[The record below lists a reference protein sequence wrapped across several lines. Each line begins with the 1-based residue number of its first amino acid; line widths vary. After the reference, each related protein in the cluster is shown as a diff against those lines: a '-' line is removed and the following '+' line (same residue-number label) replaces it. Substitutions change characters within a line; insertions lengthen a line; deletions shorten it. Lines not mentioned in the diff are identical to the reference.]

1 MKELLFGA
9 AYYDEYMPYDRLQQ
23 DVAMM
28 KKAGINT
35 VRIAESTWSTCEPQE
50 GVFDFS
56 HVERV
61 MDAMEEAGINVIIG
75 TPTYAIPTW
84 MVKSHPDVMAE
95 TVKGRGIYGA
105 RQIMDITHP
114 VYRFYAERVIRKLM
128 ECTAHRK
135 CVIGFQVDNET
146 KYYGTAGKNVQE
158 KFVKYLRKKFNND
171 LDAMNYEFGL
181 DYWSN
186 RINAWEDFPDVRGT
200 INGSLGAEFEKF
212 QRTLVDE
219 FLSWQADIVNEY
231 RREDQFITHNFDF
244 EWRGYSYGVQPD
256 VNHYHAAKALTI
268 AGTDIYHP
276 TQDDLTGAE
285 IAFGGDMTRSLKRDN
300 YLVLETEAQ
309 GYPGWTP
316 YKGQLRLQ
324 GYSHLASGSNSVMY
338 WHWHSIHNSF
348 ETYWKGLLSHDMQ
361 ENAPYREAC
370 IMGKEFSEI
379 GSHLVNLK
387 KKNHVAILVSNEALT
402 ALKWFGIEA
411 TAAGNNGI
419 GYNDVV
425 RWIYDALYQM
435 NIECDFV
442 WPESDN
448 LEQYK
453 AIFIPALYAAP
464 DELLE
469 RLKQYV
475 ADGGTLVA
483 TFKTAF
489 ANENIKVSHEMQP
502 HILSNCFGI
511 NYQQFTFPKNVG
523 LTGSIIRE
531 SGADEADKKNETK
544 EIIETEENTDVPATA
559 KVFMELLMPQEAE
572 VLAFYD
578 HYNWK
583 EYAAITK
590 NHYEKGTAIYI
601 GCMTDDNTLKAVIT
615 EALRSAEL
623 ELPEYRWPVIVRK
636 GTNDLGKCVR
646 YILNY
651 SAIGENSISEIDG
664 KNVTKETADV
674 SVASAK
680 VFVELLMPQEAEVLA
695 FYDHYNWKEYA
706 AITKNHYGKGTA
718 IYIGC
723 MTDNNTLKAVLA
735 EALNSA
741 EVEIPEYSWPVIVR
755 KGINDLDKCVR
766 YILNY
771 SAEEQNV
778 VYHGAD
784 GTELFSEESVQDGD
798 TVTVLPW
805 NLKIVEEA

>member
-1 MKELLFGA
+1 MKKLLYGA

-84 MVKSHPDVMAE
+84 MVKSHPDVMAK

-171 LDAMNYEFGL
+171 LDAMNHEFGL

-219 FLSWQADIVNEY
+219 FLSWQADTVNEY

-324 GYSHLASGSNSVMY
+324 AYSHLANGANSVMY

-348 ETYWKGLLSHDMQ
+348 ETYWRGLLSHDMQ

-370 IMGKEFSEI
+370 IIGNEFSRL

-387 KKNHVAILVSNEALT
+387 KKNDVAILVSNEALT

-411 TAAGNNGI
+411 TAAGDHGI

-425 RWIYDALYQM
+425 RWLYDTLFKM

-448 LEQYK
+448 LDQYK
-453 AIFIPALYAAP
+453 AIFVPALYAAP

-469 RLKQYV
+469 KLKQYT
-475 ADGGTLVA
+475 ANGGTLVA

-489 ANENIKVSHEMQP
+489 ANENVKVSHEMQP

-511 NYQQFTFPKNVG
+511 SYQQFTFPKNTG
-523 LTGSIIRE
+523 LSGSIINGIAK
-531 SGADEADKKNETK
+531 GADEEAE
-544 EIIETEENTDVPATA
+544 A

-572 VLAFYD
+572 VLASYD

-590 NHYEKGTAIYI
+590 NHYRKGTAIYI
-601 GCMTDDNTLKAVIT
+601 GCMTDDNTLKAVLT
-615 EALRSAEL
+615 EA
-623 ELPEYRWPVIVRK
+623 
-636 GTNDLGKCVR
+636 
-646 YILNY
+646 
-651 SAIGENSISEIDG
+651 
-664 KNVTKETADV
+664 
-674 SVASAK
+674 
-680 VFVELLMPQEAEVLA
+680 F
-695 FYDHYNWKEYA
+695 
-706 AITKNHYGKGTA
+706 
-718 IYIGC
+718 
-723 MTDNNTLKAVLA
+723 
-735 EALNSA
+735 NSA

-755 KGINDLDKCVR
+755 KGTNDLGKCVR

-784 GTELFSEESVQDGD
+784 GTELFSEESVQDGESI
-798 TVTVLPW
+798 TVLPW

>member
-1 MKELLFGA
+1 MKKLLYGA

-171 LDAMNYEFGL
+171 LDAMNHEFGL

-324 GYSHLASGSNSVMY
+324 AYSHLANGANSVMY

-348 ETYWKGLLSHDMQ
+348 ETYWRGLLSHDMQ

-370 IMGKEFSEI
+370 IIGNEFSRL

-387 KKNHVAILVSNEALT
+387 KKNEVAILVSNEALT

-411 TAAGNNGI
+411 TAAGDHGI

-425 RWIYDALYQM
+425 RWLYDTLFKM
-435 NIECDFV
+435 NVECDFV

-448 LEQYK
+448 LDQYK
-453 AIFIPALYAAP
+453 AIFVPALYAAP

-469 RLKQYV
+469 KLKQYT
-475 ADGGTLVA
+475 ANGGTLVA

-489 ANENIKVSHEMQP
+489 ANENVKVSHEMQP

-511 NYQQFTFPKNVG
+511 SYQQFTFPKNTG
-523 LTGSIIRE
+523 LSGSIINGTAKD
-531 SGADEADKKNETK
+531 SDEKAE
-544 EIIETEENTDVPATA
+544 A

-572 VLAFYD
+572 VLA
-578 HYNWK
+578 
-583 EYAAITK
+583 
-590 NHYEKGTAIYI
+590 
-601 GCMTDDNTLKAVIT
+601 
-615 EALRSAEL
+615 S
-623 ELPEYRWPVIVRK
+623 
-636 GTNDLGKCVR
+636 
-646 YILNY
+646 
-651 SAIGENSISEIDG
+651 
-664 KNVTKETADV
+664 
-674 SVASAK
+674 
-680 VFVELLMPQEAEVLA
+680 
-695 FYDHYNWKEYA
+695 YDHYNWKEYA

-718 IYIGC
+718 VYIGC
-723 MTDNNTLKAVLA
+723 MTDDNTLKAVLT

-755 KGINDLDKCVR
+755 KGINDLNKCVR

-778 VYHGAD
+778 IYHGAN

>member
-1 MKELLFGA
+1 MKKLLYGA

-128 ECTAHRK
+128 ELSAHRK

-171 LDAMNYEFGL
+171 LDAMNHEFGL

-324 GYSHLASGSNSVMY
+324 AYSHLASGANSVMY

-370 IMGKEFSEI
+370 IIGNEFSRL

-387 KKNHVAILVSNEALT
+387 KKNDVAILVSNEALT

-411 TAAGNNGI
+411 TAAGDNGI

-425 RWIYDALYQM
+425 RWLYDALFKM

-448 LEQYK
+448 LDQYK
-453 AIFIPALYAAP
+453 AIFVPALYAAP

-469 RLKQYV
+469 KLKQYT
-475 ADGGTLVA
+475 ANGGTLVA

-489 ANENIKVSHEMQP
+489 ANENVKVSHEMQP

-511 NYQQFTFPKNVG
+511 SYQQFTFPKNVG
-523 LTGSIIRE
+523 LTGSI
-531 SGADEADKKNETK
+531 
-544 EIIETEENTDVPATA
+544 
-559 KVFMELLMPQEAE
+559 
-572 VLAFYD
+572 
-578 HYNWK
+578 
-583 EYAAITK
+583 
-590 NHYEKGTAIYI
+590 
-601 GCMTDDNTLKAVIT
+601 
-615 EALRSAEL
+615 
-623 ELPEYRWPVIVRK
+623 
-636 GTNDLGKCVR
+636 
-646 YILNY
+646 
-651 SAIGENSISEIDG
+651 IGENSISEIDG

-680 VFVELLMPQEAEVLA
+680 VFMELLMPQEAEVLA

-723 MTDNNTLKAVLA
+723 MTDDNTLKAVLA
-735 EALNSA
+735 EALNIA

-778 VYHGAD
+778 VYHGAN
-784 GTELFSEESVQDGD
+784 GTELFSEESVQDGESIA
-798 TVTVLPW
+798 VLPW

>member
-158 KFVKYLRKKFNND
+158 KFVKYLRRKFNND
-171 LDAMNYEFGL
+171 LDAMNHEFGL

-268 AGTDIYHP
+268 AGADIYHP

-387 KKNHVAILVSNEALT
+387 KKNDVAILVSNEALT

-411 TAAGNNGI
+411 TAAGDNGI

-425 RWIYDALYQM
+425 RWLYDALFKM

-448 LEQYK
+448 LDQYK
-453 AIFIPALYAAP
+453 AIFVPALYAAP
-464 DELLE
+464 EELLE
-469 RLKQYV
+469 KLKQYT
-475 ADGGTLVA
+475 ANGGTLVA

-489 ANENIKVSHEMQP
+489 ANENVKVSHEMQP

-511 NYQQFTFPKNVG
+511 SYQQFTFPKNTG
-523 LTGSIIRE
+523 LSGSIINGTAK
-531 SGADEADKKNETK
+531 GADEKAE
-544 EIIETEENTDVPATA
+544 A
-559 KVFMELLMPQEAE
+559 KIFMELLMPQEAE
-572 VLAFYD
+572 VLA
-578 HYNWK
+578 
-583 EYAAITK
+583 
-590 NHYEKGTAIYI
+590 
-601 GCMTDDNTLKAVIT
+601 
-615 EALRSAEL
+615 S
-623 ELPEYRWPVIVRK
+623 
-636 GTNDLGKCVR
+636 
-646 YILNY
+646 
-651 SAIGENSISEIDG
+651 
-664 KNVTKETADV
+664 
-674 SVASAK
+674 
-680 VFVELLMPQEAEVLA
+680 
-695 FYDHYNWKEYA
+695 YDHYNWKEYA
-706 AITKNHYGKGTA
+706 AITKNHYGKGIA

-723 MTDNNTLKAVLA
+723 MTDDNTLKAVLTD
-735 EALNSA
+735 ALNSA

-755 KGINDLDKCVR
+755 KGTNDLGKYVR

-784 GTELFSEESVQDGD
+784 GTELFSEESVQDGESI
-798 TVTVLPW
+798 TVLPW

>member
-1 MKELLFGA
+1 MKKLLYGA

-171 LDAMNYEFGL
+171 LDAMNHEFGL

-324 GYSHLASGSNSVMY
+324 AYSHLANGANSVMY

-348 ETYWKGLLSHDMQ
+348 ETYWRGLLSHDMQ

-370 IMGKEFSEI
+370 IIGNEFSRL

-387 KKNHVAILVSNEALT
+387 KKNEVAILVSNEALT

-411 TAAGNNGI
+411 TAAGDHGI

-425 RWIYDALYQM
+425 RWLYDTLFKM
-435 NIECDFV
+435 NVECDFV

-448 LEQYK
+448 LDQYK
-453 AIFIPALYAAP
+453 AIFVPALYAAP

-469 RLKQYV
+469 KLKQYT
-475 ADGGTLVA
+475 ANGGPLVA

-489 ANENIKVSHEMQP
+489 ANENVKVSHEMQP

-511 NYQQFTFPKNVG
+511 SYQQFTFPKNTG
-523 LTGSIIRE
+523 LSGSIINGTAKD
-531 SGADEADKKNETK
+531 SDEKAE
-544 EIIETEENTDVPATA
+544 A

-572 VLAFYD
+572 VLA
-578 HYNWK
+578 
-583 EYAAITK
+583 
-590 NHYEKGTAIYI
+590 
-601 GCMTDDNTLKAVIT
+601 
-615 EALRSAEL
+615 S
-623 ELPEYRWPVIVRK
+623 
-636 GTNDLGKCVR
+636 
-646 YILNY
+646 
-651 SAIGENSISEIDG
+651 
-664 KNVTKETADV
+664 
-674 SVASAK
+674 
-680 VFVELLMPQEAEVLA
+680 
-695 FYDHYNWKEYA
+695 YDHYNWKEYA

-723 MTDNNTLKAVLA
+723 MTDDNTLKAVLT

-755 KGINDLDKCVR
+755 KGINDLNKCVR

-778 VYHGAD
+778 IYHGAN

>member
-84 MVKSHPDVMAE
+84 MVKSYPDVMAE

-171 LDAMNYEFGL
+171 LDAMNHEFGL

-324 GYSHLASGSNSVMY
+324 AYSHLANGANSVMY

-348 ETYWKGLLSHDMQ
+348 ETYWRGLLSHDMQ

-370 IMGKEFSEI
+370 IIGNEFSRL

-387 KKNHVAILVSNEALT
+387 KKNDVAILVSNEALT

-411 TAAGNNGI
+411 TAAGDNGI

-425 RWIYDALYQM
+425 RWLYDALFKM

-448 LEQYK
+448 LDQYK
-453 AIFIPALYAAP
+453 AIFVPALYAAP

-469 RLKQYV
+469 KLKQYT
-475 ADGGTLVA
+475 ANGGTLVA

-489 ANENIKVSHEMQP
+489 ANENVKVSHEMQP
-502 HILSNCFGI
+502 HILSKCFGI
-511 NYQQFTFPKNVG
+511 SYQQFTFPKNTE
-523 LTGSIIRE
+523 LSGSIINGTAK
-531 SGADEADKKNETK
+531 GADEKAE
-544 EIIETEENTDVPATA
+544 A
-559 KVFMELLMPQEAE
+559 KVFMELLIPQEAE
-572 VLAFYD
+572 VLA
-578 HYNWK
+578 
-583 EYAAITK
+583 
-590 NHYEKGTAIYI
+590 
-601 GCMTDDNTLKAVIT
+601 
-615 EALRSAEL
+615 S
-623 ELPEYRWPVIVRK
+623 
-636 GTNDLGKCVR
+636 
-646 YILNY
+646 
-651 SAIGENSISEIDG
+651 
-664 KNVTKETADV
+664 
-674 SVASAK
+674 
-680 VFVELLMPQEAEVLA
+680 
-695 FYDHYNWKEYA
+695 YDHYNWKEYA

-723 MTDNNTLKAVLA
+723 MTDDNTLKAVIT

-741 EVEIPEYSWPVIVR
+741 EVEIPEYNWPVIIR
-755 KGINDLDKCVR
+755 KGSNDLGKCVR

-778 VYHGAD
+778 VYHGAN
-784 GTELFSEESVQDGD
+784 GTELFSGEAVQDGE
-798 TVTVLPW
+798 TVTVSPW
-805 NLKIVEEA
+805 NVKIVEEA

>member
-1 MKELLFGA
+1 MKKLLYGA

-84 MVKSHPDVMAE
+84 MVKSHPDIMAE

-324 GYSHLASGSNSVMY
+324 AYSHLASGANSVMY

-348 ETYWKGLLSHDMQ
+348 ETYWRGLLSHDMQ

-370 IMGKEFSEI
+370 IIGNEFFRL

-387 KKNHVAILVSNEALT
+387 KKNDVAILVSNEALT

-411 TAAGNNGI
+411 TAAGDNGI

-425 RWIYDALYQM
+425 RWLYDALFKM

-448 LEQYK
+448 LDQYK
-453 AIFIPALYAAP
+453 AIFVPALYAAP

-469 RLKQYV
+469 KLKQYT
-475 ADGGTLVA
+475 ANGGTLVA

-489 ANENIKVSHEMQP
+489 ANENVKVSHEMQP

-511 NYQQFTFPKNVG
+511 SYQQFTFPKNTG
-523 LTGSIIRE
+523 LSGSIINGIAK
-531 SGADEADKKNETK
+531 GADEEAE
-544 EIIETEENTDVPATA
+544 A

-572 VLAFYD
+572 VLASYD

-590 NHYEKGTAIYI
+590 NHYRKGTAIYI
-601 GCMTDDNTLKAVIT
+601 GCMTDDNTLKAVLT
-615 EALRSAEL
+615 
-623 ELPEYRWPVIVRK
+623 
-636 GTNDLGKCVR
+636 
-646 YILNY
+646 
-651 SAIGENSISEIDG
+651 
-664 KNVTKETADV
+664 
-674 SVASAK
+674 
-680 VFVELLMPQEAEVLA
+680 
-695 FYDHYNWKEYA
+695 
-706 AITKNHYGKGTA
+706 
-718 IYIGC
+718 
-723 MTDNNTLKAVLA
+723 

-741 EVEIPEYSWPVIVR
+741 EVEIPEYSWPVIIR
-755 KGINDLDKCVR
+755 KGTNDLGKCVR

-805 NLKIVEEA
+805 NVKIIEEV

>member
-1 MKELLFGA
+1 MKKLLYGA

-158 KFVKYLRKKFNND
+158 KFVKYLRRKFNND
-171 LDAMNYEFGL
+171 LDAMNHEFGL

-324 GYSHLASGSNSVMY
+324 AYSHLASGANSVMY

-348 ETYWKGLLSHDMQ
+348 ETYWRGLLSHDMQ

-370 IMGKEFSEI
+370 IIGNEFFRL

-387 KKNHVAILVSNEALT
+387 KKNEVAILVSNEALT

-411 TAAGNNGI
+411 TAAGDNGI

-425 RWIYDALYQM
+425 RWLYDALFKM

-448 LEQYK
+448 LDQYK
-453 AIFIPALYAAP
+453 AIFVPALYAAP

-469 RLKQYV
+469 KLKQYT
-475 ADGGTLVA
+475 ANGGTLVA

-489 ANENIKVSHEMQP
+489 ANENVKVSHEMQP

-511 NYQQFTFPKNVG
+511 SYQQFTFPKNTG
-523 LTGSIIRE
+523 LSGSIINGIAK
-531 SGADEADKKNETK
+531 GADEEAE
-544 EIIETEENTDVPATA
+544 A

-572 VLAFYD
+572 VLASYD

-590 NHYEKGTAIYI
+590 NHYRKGTAIYI
-601 GCMTDDNTLKAVIT
+601 GCMTDDNTLKAVLT
-615 EALRSAEL
+615 
-623 ELPEYRWPVIVRK
+623 
-636 GTNDLGKCVR
+636 
-646 YILNY
+646 
-651 SAIGENSISEIDG
+651 
-664 KNVTKETADV
+664 
-674 SVASAK
+674 
-680 VFVELLMPQEAEVLA
+680 
-695 FYDHYNWKEYA
+695 
-706 AITKNHYGKGTA
+706 
-718 IYIGC
+718 
-723 MTDNNTLKAVLA
+723 

-741 EVEIPEYSWPVIVR
+741 EVEIPEYSWPVIIR
-755 KGINDLDKCVR
+755 KGTNDLGKCVR

-805 NLKIVEEA
+805 NVKIIEEV